1 MSFKSRLE
9 RLEDRT
15 PSGDLQHE
23 VRLAAIR
30 ERTATHVHAALTH
43 AERAH
48 IREKVAMLR
57 GRDY

>member
-1 MSFKSRLE
+1 MSIKSRLE
-9 RLEDRT
+9 RLEERT

-30 ERTATHVHAALTH
+30 ERSATQVRAALTH
-43 AERAH
+43 AERGH

-57 GRDY
+57 GRNY

>member
-1 MSFKSRLE
+1 MSLKSRLE
-9 RLEDRT
+9 RLEGTT

-30 ERTATHVHAALTH
+30 ERTETQVRAALSH
-43 AERAH
+43 AERAR
-48 IREKVAMLR
+48 IRDKVAMLR

>member
-9 RLEDRT
+9 RLEGTT

-30 ERTATHVHAALTH
+30 ERTATHTHAALTH
-43 AERAH
+43 AERAR
-48 IREKVAMLR
+48 IREKVARLR
-57 GRDY
+57 EQNY